1 MTPLDKKLA
10 NAKRQRARER
20 AQAPDAATIAA
31 DIDLATVAGH
41 NLRALLLRL
50 LDDEPGQGFF
60 NIRANAYSPDGLR
73 IDIAV
78 GDLVTLDRGARMG
91 GFVVLTPLGREVAER
106 LRPVPWTSPGSNYGW
121 LVGPD
126 GETVGQLDRAD
137 IAERI
142 AAALTREDLE
152 AAKRYKV
159 PA

>member
-1 MTPLDKKLA
+1 MSETT
-10 NAKRQRARER
+10 NT
-20 AQAPDAATIAA
+20 DAATVAA
-31 DIDLATVAGH
+31 SIDLATVEGH

-50 LDDEPGQGFF
+50 ADGESWVDDGT
-60 NIRANAYSPDGLR
+60 
-73 IDIAV
+73 
-78 GDLVTLDRGARMG
+78 TLDLTAGIQADRLGLARHNG
-91 GFVVLTPLGREVAER
+91 SASLTPLGREVAER

>member
-1 MTPLDKKLA
+1 M
-10 NAKRQRARER
+10 NA
-20 AQAPDAATIAA
+20 AAIASG
-31 DIDLATVAGH
+31 IDTSTVAGH

-106 LRPVPWTSPGSNYGW
+106 LRPVPWRMFA
-121 LVGPD
+121 VGCDVALTRPD
-126 GETVGQLDRAD
+126 GTVRTFGDPGPSRDAYSRLRAE
-137 IAERI
+137 AERI
-142 AAALTREDLE
+142 AALLTADDL
-152 AAKRYKV
+152 AQAKAYRSE
-159 PA
+159 PG